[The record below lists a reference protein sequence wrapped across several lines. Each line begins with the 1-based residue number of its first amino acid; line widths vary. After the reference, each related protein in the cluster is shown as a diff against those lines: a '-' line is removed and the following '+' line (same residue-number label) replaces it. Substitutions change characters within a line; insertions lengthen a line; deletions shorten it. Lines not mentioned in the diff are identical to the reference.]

1 MSLAVEVGLGPG
13 DFVFHGDPAIPEK
26 RAHHSPNFWPM
37 SIVAK
42 RLDGPR
48 CHFHCFHG
56 LTTVKPSS
64 LAYTHDDIGATAE
77 GPRQQE
83 S

>member
-1 MSLAVEVGLGPG
+1 
-13 DFVFHGDPAIPEK
+13 
-26 RAHHSPNFWPM
+26 M

-64 LAYTHDDIGATAE
+64 VAYTHDDIGATAE